1 LANVAPILGTK
12 TKADS
17 QSRKAILFRTGG
29 LGDFVL
35 TVPLLRVIGR
45 HFDEVL
51 LITRPRYFS
60 FADSLGF
67 SLKLG
72 DADIFDAKKADFVQG
87 ATVFTFW
94 SDDDWIDEL
103 VQAGAAEVR
112 VLASRP
118 DAPPHISARMFEDAN
133 LPVPKDLF
141 ERSWLESEPPA
152 GTSLWLHPGSGSTEK
167 NIPLSVFVGQAEAW
181 LADDDQGRVVFS
193 FGEADEGLEEEIYT
207 IDLAFHERVELV
219 QPVSNS
225 DLTELLLEKA
235 AHFMGNDSGPGH
247 LAAALGI
254 STHIF
259 FRTTDPEIWHP
270 LGPQVSHATLSLS
283 G

>member
-1 LANVAPILGTK
+1 LGATI
-12 TKADS
+12 KADS
-17 QSRKAILFRTGG
+17 HSRKAILFRTGG

-35 TVPLLRVIGR
+35 TVPLLREIGR

-67 SLKLG
+67 SLRLA
-72 DADIFDAKKADFVQG
+72 DADIFDAKRVDFVQG

-94 SDDDWIDEL
+94 SDDDWVDEL
-103 VQAGAAEVR
+103 EVAGAADVR
-112 VLASRP
+112 ILGSRP
-118 DAPPHISARMFEDAN
+118 NTPPHVSARMFEDAK
-133 LPVPKDLF
+133 LPMPKDLF

-152 GTSLWLHPGSGSTEK
+152 GTSLWLHPGSGSIEK
-167 NIPLSVFVGQAEAW
+167 NIPLSIFLGHAEAW
-181 LADDDQGRVVFS
+181 LSDDDQGRVVFS
-193 FGEADEGLEEEIYT
+193 FGEADEELEEEIYKT
-207 IDLAFHERVELV
+207 DLAFHERVELV

-235 AHFMGNDSGPGH
+235 AHFIGNDSGPGH

-254 STHIF
+254 STHVF
-259 FRTTDPEIWHP
+259 FRTTNPVIWHP
-270 LGPQVSHATLSLS
+270 LGPQVSHTTPSLPD
-283 G
+283 

>member
-1 LANVAPILGTK
+1 LTNIALILGT
-12 TKADS
+12 TIKADS

-35 TVPLLRVIGR
+35 TVPLLREIGR

-72 DADIFDAKKADFVQG
+72 DADIFDAKRVDFVQG

-94 SDDDWIDEL
+94 SDDDWVDEL
-103 VQAGAAEVR
+103 VRAGASEVR
-112 VLASRP
+112 VLSPRP
-118 DAPPHISARMFEDAN
+118 DAPPHVSARMFEDAK

-141 ERSWLESEPPA
+141 DRAWLETDPPA
-152 GTSLWLHPGSGSTEK
+152 GSSLWLHPGSGSLGK
-167 NIPLSVFVGQAEAW
+167 NIPLSVFCGQAEAW
-181 LADDDQGRVVFS
+181 LADDDNGSVVFS
-193 FGEADEGLEEEIYT
+193 FGEADEELEEEIYT
-207 IDLAFHERVELV
+207 TDLAFHERVELV

-225 DLTELLLEKA
+225 DLIELLLEKA

-254 STHIF
+254 STHVF

-270 LGPQVSHATLSLS
+270 LGPQVSHATPSLPD
-283 G
+283 

>member
-1 LANVAPILGTK
+1 MGTK
-12 TKADS
+12 KKADS

-51 LITRPRYFS
+51 LITRPRYFA
-60 FADSLGF
+60 FVDALGF

-94 SDDDWIDEL
+94 SDDDWLDEL
-103 VQAGAAEVR
+103 GRAGAAEVR

-118 DAPPHISARMFEDAN
+118 DSPPHVSARMFEDAN
-133 LPVPKDLF
+133 LPVPKDLL
-141 ERSWLESEPPA
+141 ERSWLESSPPA

-193 FGEADEGLEEEIYT
+193 FGEADEELEEEVYT
-207 IDLAFHERVELV
+207 TDLAFHERVEFV

-254 STHIF
+254 STHVF
-259 FRTTDPEIWHP
+259 FRTTNPEIWHP
-270 LGPQVSHATLSLS
+270 LGPQVSHSTFSL
-283 G
+283 

>member
-1 LANVAPILGTK
+1 MGTK
-12 TKADS
+12 IKADS
-17 QSRKAILFRTGG
+17 QPRKAILFRTGG

-35 TVPLLRVIGR
+35 TVPLLREIGR

-51 LITRPRYFS
+51 LVTRPRYFS

-72 DADIFDAKKADFVQG
+72 DADIFETKESDFVQG

-94 SDDDWIDEL
+94 SDGDWLDEL
-103 VQAGAAEVR
+103 AKAGAAEVR

-118 DAPPHISARMFEDAN
+118 DAPPHVAVRMFEDAN

-141 ERSWLESEPPA
+141 ERSWLESAPPS

-181 LADDDQGRVVFS
+181 LADDDKGRVVFS
-193 FGEADEGLEEEIYT
+193 FGEADEKLEEEIHA

-235 AHFMGNDSGPGH
+235 IHFMGNDSGPCH

-254 STHIF
+254 STHVF
-259 FRTTDPEIWHP
+259 FRTTDPKIWHP
-270 LGPQVSHATLSLS
+270 LGPQVSHSTLTLS